1 MGCCLLNTKIFN
13 LNVEIIILVIS
24 FQETEIKSYFNHP
37 GGDVAIENEGKK
49 NTIRKKIKTRIGN
62 SNRIHI
68 CDSHVCLFSLH

>member
-1 MGCCLLNTKIFN
+1 MEDKSRKIDKKNRIAWFDIMGCCLLNTKIFN

-49 NTIRKKIKTRIGN
+49 IQFERK
-62 SNRIHI
+62 
-68 CDSHVCLFSLH
+68 